1 MMTTRIIGSCIGAL
15 LLAAVGLGASSDVA
29 DAVQRGDLA
38 AVRAL
43 LAKKLDVN
51 VPQADGATALHWAV
65 YKQDLAAVDLLLKA
79 GATATAANGFGATPL
94 SLAAEGGNAAIVQR
108 LLEAGAD
115 PNERRRGSD
124 TALMMAA

>member
-51 VPQADGATALHWAV
+51 APPRVNNGLSGDPHPSTKEIGKDLHKIGVDNTVAQIR
-65 YKQDLAAVDLLLKA
+65 KFLAEQKK
-79 GATATAANGFGATPL
+79 
-94 SLAAEGGNAAIVQR
+94 
-108 LLEAGAD
+108 
-115 PNERRRGSD
+115 
-124 TALMMAA
+124 